1 MAVGYSRIVEFSG
14 TASTKTCVELPACPR
29 GLLEK
34 LVITQLTGTSAG
46 GDFNVYDR
54 KGACANANDLNVALS
69 GGVTSVADSTDN
81 PGQALIT
88 TDADHGLKVGDT
100 IEVKGNTVSAYNV
113 THTVTVVPSATQV
126 ETDIAY
132 TSGGTGGLW
141 QTSPY
146 MATRNPASHV
156 VFSGTVSSGSFSNH
170 NIDRGYENRDNQ
182 SETMRARYQ
191 ALWLEYEPDQTGTF
205 EVAITTESDAML

>member
-34 LVITQLTGTSAG
+34 LVITQLTGTAAG

-54 KGACANANDLNVALS
+54 KGACANANDLNVSLS
-69 GGVTSVADSTDN
+69 GGVTSVGNSS
-81 PGQALIT
+81 GQAQIT
-88 TDADHGLKVGDT
+88 TDAAHGLKVGDT

-113 THTVTVVPSATQV
+113 THTVTVVVSETEV
-126 ETDIAY
+126 DTDIAY

-146 MATRNPASHV
+146 MPTRNPASHV
-156 VFSGTVSSGSFSNH
+156 VFSGTVSSGSFANH

>member
-29 GLLEK
+29 GMLEK

-54 KGACANANDLNVALS
+54 KGACANANDLNVSLS
-69 GGVTSVADSTDN
+69 GGVTSVANSS
-81 PGQALIT
+81 GQARIT

-113 THTVTVVPSATQV
+113 THTVTVVVSATEV
-126 ETDIAY
+126 DTDDAPAPSTDTGY
-132 TSGGTGGLW
+132 TLNVKKKESFDENEFEDFLSTTGRPGEPAPVL
-141 QTSPY
+141 
-146 MATRNPASHV
+146 RNFP
-156 VFSGTVSSGSFSNH
+156 FWF
-170 NIDRGYENRDNQ
+170 
-182 SETMRARYQ
+182 
-191 ALWLEYEPDQTGTF
+191 L
-205 EVAITTESDAML
+205 

>member
-1 MAVGYSRIVEFSG
+1 MAVGYSRIVEFSA
-14 TASTKTCVELPACPR
+14 TTPTKTCVELPACPR
-29 GLLEK
+29 GMLER

-46 GDFNVYDR
+46 GDFKVYDR
-54 KGACANANDLNVALS
+54 KGACANANDLNVSLS
-69 GGVTSVADSTDN
+69 GGVTSVADSS
-81 PGQALIT
+81 GQARIT

-113 THTVTVVPSATQV
+113 THTVTVVVSATEV
-126 ETDIAY
+126 DTDIAY

-146 MATRNPASHV
+146 LETRNPASHV
-156 VFSGTVSSGSFSNH
+156 VFNGTVASGSFADY

-191 ALWLEYEPDQTGTF
+191 ALWLEFEPDQTGTF
-205 EVAITTESDAML
+205 EVAVTTEASSAML